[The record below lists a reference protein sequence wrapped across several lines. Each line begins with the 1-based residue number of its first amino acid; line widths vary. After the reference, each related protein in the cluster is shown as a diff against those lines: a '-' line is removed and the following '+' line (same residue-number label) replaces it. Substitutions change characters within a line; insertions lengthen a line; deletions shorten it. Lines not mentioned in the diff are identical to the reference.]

1 MREITFKEYRNIDL
15 AILAAITLVFEVIA
29 TLAAAKWF
37 PAQPIALS
45 ITVAM
50 VCVVM
55 MRWSGYAAIHAV
67 VGGIAFSA
75 ASGAT
80 IEQVLVYC
88 IGNVLALSAL
98 LLTCLWGKEELR
110 KDPFKRSMFAVIA
123 YMGAV
128 LGRWLVSLI
137 FGGDLAA
144 LVVYATTDIISL
156 LFAIIVLSLS
166 RWNDRRSEDL
176 SLASAKRKRRNDGLE
191 MENSV

>member
-1 MREITFKEYRNIDL
+1 MRQITFKEYRNIDL

-37 PAQPIALS
+37 PAQPIAFS

-50 VCVVM
+50 ICVVM
-55 MRWSGYAAIHAV
+55 MRWSGYAAIHAA
-67 VGGIAFSA
+67 VGGFAFCA

-88 IGNVLALSAL
+88 IGNVFALGAL
-98 LLTCLWGKEELR
+98 LLIRLWGKEELR
-110 KDPFKRSMFAVIA
+110 KDPFKRSMFAVTA

-128 LGRWLVSLI
+128 LGRWLVSLL
-137 FGGDLAA
+137 FGGDLTA

-156 LFAIIVLSLS
+156 LFALIVLNLLAKS
-166 RWNDRRSEDL
+166 DGMIEDQKTYL
-176 SLASAKRKRRNDGLE
+176 LRLQREKEE
-191 MENSV
+191 MMN

>member
-1 MREITFKEYRNIDL
+1 MRQITFKEYRNIDL
-15 AILAAITLVFEVIA
+15 AILAAITLIFEAIA

-37 PAQPIALS
+37 PAQPIAFS

-50 VCVVM
+50 ICVVM
-55 MRWSGYAAIHAV
+55 MRWSGYAAIHAA
-67 VGGIAFSA
+67 VGGFAFCA

-98 LLTCLWGKEELR
+98 LLTRLWGKEQLR
-110 KDPFKRSMFAVIA
+110 KDPFKRSMFAVTA

-128 LGRWLVSLI
+128 LGRWLVSLL
-137 FGGDLAA
+137 FGGDLTA

-156 LFAIIVLSLS
+156 LFALIVLNLLAKS
-166 RWNDRRSEDL
+166 DGMIEDQKTYL
-176 SLASAKRKRRNDGLE
+176 LRLQREKEE
-191 MENSV
+191 MMN

>member
-50 VCVVM
+50 ICVVM
-55 MRWSGYAAIHAV
+55 MRWSGYAVIHAV
-67 VGGIAFSA
+67 VGGIAFCA

-80 IEQVLVYC
+80 IEQSLVYC

-98 LLTCLWGKEELR
+98 LLTLVWDKEQLR
-110 KDPFKRSMFAVIA
+110 KDAFKRSMFAVIA

-156 LFAIIVLSLS
+156 LFAIIVLSLMAKA
-166 RWNDRRSEDL
+166 DGMIEDQKTYL
-176 SLASAKRKRRNDGLE
+176 LRVQREKEE
-191 MENSV
+191 MMD